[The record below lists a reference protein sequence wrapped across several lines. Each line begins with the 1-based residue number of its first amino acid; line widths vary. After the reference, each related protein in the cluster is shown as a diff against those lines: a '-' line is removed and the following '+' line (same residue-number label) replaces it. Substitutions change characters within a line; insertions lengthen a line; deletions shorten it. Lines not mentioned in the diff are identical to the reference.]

1 MIKAR
6 RSRGDQ
12 IVTFN
17 LLSEFGSTAL
27 VETWIQILSS
37 EKIIKN
43 IVLYCVNYTDYY
55 LQYLY

>member
-17 LLSEFGSTAL
+17 LLSEFGSIAL

>member
-43 IVLYCVNYTDYY
+43 IVLYCVNYTDYC